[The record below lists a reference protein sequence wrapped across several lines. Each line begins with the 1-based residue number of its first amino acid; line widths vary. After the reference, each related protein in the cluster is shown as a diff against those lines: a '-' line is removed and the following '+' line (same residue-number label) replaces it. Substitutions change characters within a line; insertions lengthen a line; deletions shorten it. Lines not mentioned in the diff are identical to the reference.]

1 MQSFAGC
8 SQTIVELTKD
18 QKLISRVACRPPS
31 GMYVSFQPW
40 FSLYSNVVKK
50 DCDKKICIAVIVDF
64 LFSLFSFCLMN
75 LCALGMHMVP

>member
-31 GMYVSFQPW
+31 GMYVSFQPC
-40 FSLYSNVVKK
+40 FPCILMLS
-50 DCDKKICIAVIVDF
+50 KKIVTRKFVLLLYLIFYSACSVFV
-64 LFSLFSFCLMN
+64 
-75 LCALGMHMVP
+75 